1 MSAQKIKNT
10 TSSYVLAI
18 MEGVMQRY
26 IDDGTLSRDIS
37 SLGIPTYEHIS
48 FYSWDSSLT
57 STLTILLTGRA
68 PDTTI
73 NNIRVHRNVT
83 TQQYCR
89 DVIAPLIMDHCKKVL
104 FVKALSSTD
113 LRFDSAV
120 EAKGGRIMHPNMWDT
135 PISFLEA
142 MQSYGDLHPDIVGSM
157 TAVSKKER
165 GENDINISQNSSLT
179 TPRFFEAYN
188 FIWMLTGETMVI
200 GKNGNL
206 MCGDDEIVGGGSNL
220 PDGLK
225 IGRVD
230 GPIPFGIITDDANF
244 FTDQRYKLVLFPHD
258 YRSSRTKM
266 KLEEISTDDKM
277 KSGRWN
283 NDPFLAYER

>member
-48 FYSWDSSLT
+48 FYSWDSSSS

-142 MQSYGDLHPDIVGSM
+142 MKSYGDLHPDIVGSM

-206 MCGDDEIVGGGSNL
+206 MCGNDEIVDGGSNL

-244 FTDQRYKLVLFPHD
+244 FTDQRYKLVLFP
-258 YRSSRTKM
+258 
-266 KLEEISTDDKM
+266 
-277 KSGRWN
+277 
-283 NDPFLAYER
+283 